1 MVVFE
6 EKAVDLVIFRLGAES
21 DLACFLLSFGG
32 AFQNADPKR
41 ILEKNGKGDMNS
53 VQNESLLYGV
63 LKQRMDDPGG
73 EGYLYSMST
82 AGLPTGSA
90 LLRRG
95 SNRMTRET
103 PLCFYLCPIPRG
115 TRIGICIDYSTF
127 LRKVGLSVKI
137 LCAAV

>member
-1 MVVFE
+1 M
-6 EKAVDLVIFRLGAES
+6 DLVIFRLGAES

-115 TRIGICIDYSTF
+115 TRFGISVDYSIF
-127 LRKVGLSVKI
+127 SRK
-137 LCAAV
+137 